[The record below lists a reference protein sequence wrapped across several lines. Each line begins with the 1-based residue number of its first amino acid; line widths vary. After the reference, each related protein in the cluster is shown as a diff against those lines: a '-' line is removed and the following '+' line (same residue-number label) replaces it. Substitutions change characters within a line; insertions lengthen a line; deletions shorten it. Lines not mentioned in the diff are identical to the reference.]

1 LRRRLARELAVQSL
15 FFLDMN
21 EQPIVPVV
29 DYVIDEARFSEED
42 RLMTDHDTIENADF
56 VTFLV
61 SGTRTHLAMLDGV
74 LAHYLQSWR
83 IERLSKVDV
92 QILRMALFE
101 MLYAEDVPAAA
112 AINEAVDLAKRFGT
126 EESGKFVNGVLGKL
140 VLDLDDLR
148 SKWLTP

>member
-1 LRRRLARELAVQSL
+1 MQSL

-42 RLMTDHDTIENADF
+42 RLMTEHDSIENADY

-61 SGTRTHLAMLDGV
+61 SGTRAHLATLDGV
-74 LAHYLQSWR
+74 LAHYLQTWR

-92 QILRMALFE
+92 QILRMALYE
-101 MLYAEDVPAAA
+101 MLFAEDVPAAA

-140 VLDLDDLR
+140 VLDLDDVRNALQA
-148 SKWLTP
+148 P